1 MYVLNKVV
9 GYLVSP
15 VGLSMALAC
24 AALVA
29 SRLKRRRVAKGALLL
44 AAANAWLWATP
55 WMTQWVG
62 VPLEAEF
69 LADGRAPS
77 VEALPKA
84 DLIVLHG
91 GSMAVATNLGYRA
104 EIETSADRVWH
115 AARLWKA
122 GKAPKILVL
131 SAEAK
136 LTSEGLLAD
145 LGVAKEGLIYD
156 LKARN
161 TEEEAKNVAAG
172 GARRILVVTSAW
184 HMKRTLLMYEKY
196 APTVETIPAPCDFEN
211 TLSVSGAD
219 AQVLGFLPNLGAL
232 LWNSIC
238 FHEWLG
244 YFGYKY
250 LR

>member
-1 MYVLNKVV
+1 MYVLNKII

-15 VGLSMALAC
+15 MGISMALAGM
-24 AALVA
+24 ALLA
-29 SRLKRRRVAKGALLL
+29 LWLKRRRIAKVVLLVAVE
-44 AAANAWLWATP
+44 NVWLWATP
-55 WMTQWVG
+55 WMTRWVG
-62 VPLEAEF
+62 VPLEAAF
-69 LADGRAPS
+69 LVDGRAPS
-77 VEALPKA
+77 VETLPQV

-104 EIETSADRVWH
+104 EIETSADRVWQ

-122 GKAPKILVL
+122 GKAPKVLVL
-131 SAEAK
+131 SVEAK

-145 LGVAKEGLIYD
+145 LGVAKEGLVYD

-161 TEEEAKNVAAG
+161 TEEEVKNVATSG
-172 GARRILVVTSAW
+172 VRRILVVTSAW
-184 HMKRTLLMYEKY
+184 HMKRTLLMYKKY
-196 APTVETIPAPCDFEN
+196 APNVEAIPAPCDFEN
-211 TLSVSGAD
+211 TLSVSGAN
-219 AQVLGFLPNLGAL
+219 AMTLGFLPNLGAL